1 MGNGGKGSPN
11 TGKGKAAKQA
21 AKKGQAAVI
30 RAKVTAKTKADI
42 VSEVEKQ
49 VPAALKLKVDG
60 KVAEAVMASVN
71 KIKEKLTAAAR
82 AKRQREIAA
91 QTAGKSD
98 QIKRRIT
105 ADIKRKSEAK
115 LKLDINA
122 ATNASSMKALKA
134 KLTGDLTNE
143 LRPAVTAEI
152 T

>member
-1 MGNGGKGSPN
+1 M
-11 TGKGKAAKQA
+11 Q
-21 AKKGQAAVI
+21 
-30 RAKVTAKTKADI
+30 
-42 VSEVEKQ
+42 
-49 VPAALKLKVDG
+49 
-60 KVAEAVMASVN
+60 SVN

-152 T
+152 TRKVTADKNIKAEKKIAAKQQGAGNAAAAMARATVKKPKELDIAESYDPYAVQMLED